1 MKQKV
6 YEHLLNHAFNK
17 YTFFRIKYL
26 FNSDYNITY
35 YPTIKSVEI
44 ADIKVNIYNRYY
56 ENVNQT
62 LISNFSAYL
71 INLLLLTKVYYES
84 RNK

>member
-6 YEHLLNHAFNK
+6 YEHLLNNALNE
-17 YTFFRIKYL
+17 YIFFRIKYL
-26 FNSDYNITY
+26 FNSNYNITY

-44 ADIKVNIYNRYY
+44 ADIKVNICNRYY
-56 ENVNQT
+56 KNVNKT

-71 INLLLLTKVYYES
+71 YQKFLNTEK
-84 RNK
+84 

>member
-44 ADIKVNIYNRYY
+44 ADTKVNIYNRYY

-71 INLLLLTKVYYES
+71 INLFLLTRKYRYA
-84 RNK
+84 RN